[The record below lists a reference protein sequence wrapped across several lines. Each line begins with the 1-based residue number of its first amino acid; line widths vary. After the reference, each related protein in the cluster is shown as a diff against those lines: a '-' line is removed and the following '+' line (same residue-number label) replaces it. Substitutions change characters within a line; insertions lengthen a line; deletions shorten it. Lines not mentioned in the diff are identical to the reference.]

1 MLRPGN
7 DRGLRQT
14 AQSYRFR
21 EPHPHAPGPS
31 CTRRLPAAAFG
42 VGEGESQRTPEG
54 ASGGEGGFR
63 GIVGSAEHAE
73 LYWVSL
79 LGCPR
84 IPCYNMRSA
93 IRSLAVTRLKIR
105 QIGNSQGVLLPKDL
119 LGEANA
125 QLGDEMIATV
135 KSNGVIE
142 LKPAGPDADDLMKT
156 ARGIMA
162 KRRKVLRA
170 LAK

>member
-1 MLRPGN
+1 M
-7 DRGLRQT
+7 
-14 AQSYRFR
+14 
-21 EPHPHAPGPS
+21 
-31 CTRRLPAAAFG
+31 
-42 VGEGESQRTPEG
+42 
-54 ASGGEGGFR
+54 
-63 GIVGSAEHAE
+63 
-73 LYWVSL
+73 
-79 LGCPR
+79 
-84 IPCYNMRSA
+84 
-93 IRSLAVTRLKIR
+93 TRLKIR

-125 QLGDEMIATV
+125 QLGDEVFATV

-142 LKPAGPDADDLMKT
+142 LRPVGPAPDDLMKT

>member
-1 MLRPGN
+1 
-7 DRGLRQT
+7 
-14 AQSYRFR
+14 
-21 EPHPHAPGPS
+21 
-31 CTRRLPAAAFG
+31 
-42 VGEGESQRTPEG
+42 
-54 ASGGEGGFR
+54 
-63 GIVGSAEHAE
+63 
-73 LYWVSL
+73 
-79 LGCPR
+79 
-84 IPCYNMRSA
+84 MRSA
-93 IRSLAVTRLKIR
+93 IRSLAVARLKIR

>member
-1 MLRPGN
+1 M
-7 DRGLRQT
+7 
-14 AQSYRFR
+14 
-21 EPHPHAPGPS
+21 
-31 CTRRLPAAAFG
+31 
-42 VGEGESQRTPEG
+42 
-54 ASGGEGGFR
+54 
-63 GIVGSAEHAE
+63 
-73 LYWVSL
+73 
-79 LGCPR
+79 
-84 IPCYNMRSA
+84 
-93 IRSLAVTRLKIR
+93 TRLKIR

-142 LKPAGPDADDLMKT
+142 LRPVTPAADDLMKT

-170 LAK
+170 LAE

>member
-1 MLRPGN
+1 M
-7 DRGLRQT
+7 
-14 AQSYRFR
+14 
-21 EPHPHAPGPS
+21 
-31 CTRRLPAAAFG
+31 
-42 VGEGESQRTPEG
+42 
-54 ASGGEGGFR
+54 
-63 GIVGSAEHAE
+63 
-73 LYWVSL
+73 
-79 LGCPR
+79 
-84 IPCYNMRSA
+84 
-93 IRSLAVTRLKIR
+93 TRLKIR

-125 QLGDEMIATV
+125 KLGDEMIATV

-142 LKPAGPDADDLMKT
+142 LKPAGPDVDGPMKT

>member
-1 MLRPGN
+1 
-7 DRGLRQT
+7 
-14 AQSYRFR
+14 
-21 EPHPHAPGPS
+21 
-31 CTRRLPAAAFG
+31 
-42 VGEGESQRTPEG
+42 
-54 ASGGEGGFR
+54 
-63 GIVGSAEHAE
+63 
-73 LYWVSL
+73 
-79 LGCPR
+79 
-84 IPCYNMRSA
+84 MRSA

-142 LKPAGPDADDLMKT
+142 LKPAGPDADGLMTT

>member
-1 MLRPGN
+1 M
-7 DRGLRQT
+7 
-14 AQSYRFR
+14 
-21 EPHPHAPGPS
+21 
-31 CTRRLPAAAFG
+31 
-42 VGEGESQRTPEG
+42 
-54 ASGGEGGFR
+54 
-63 GIVGSAEHAE
+63 
-73 LYWVSL
+73 
-79 LGCPR
+79 
-84 IPCYNMRSA
+84 
-93 IRSLAVTRLKIR
+93 TRLKIR

-125 QLGDEMIATV
+125 QLGDEVIATV

-142 LKPAGPDADDLMKT
+142 LRPVSPAADDLMKT